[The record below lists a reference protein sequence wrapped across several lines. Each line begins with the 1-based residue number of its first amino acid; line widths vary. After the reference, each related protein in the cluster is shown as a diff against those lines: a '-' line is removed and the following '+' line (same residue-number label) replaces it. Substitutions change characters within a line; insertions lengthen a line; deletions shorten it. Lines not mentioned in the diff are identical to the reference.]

1 VRWKTIERR
10 VPGTFWQKAEAF
22 LRLYDNGKISVM
34 KLHGTPYLSLAD
46 ECDAEIAARYCA
58 QGKTRSS
65 QPPPGGPVVV
75 P

>member
-1 VRWKTIERR
+1 
-10 VPGTFWQKAEAF
+10 
-22 LRLYDNGKISVM
+22 M